1 MHMRNTGILPV
12 AVLSG
17 LCLAAS
23 LGCGGKAHYSVPDV
37 ANYNP
42 AQGPVGTTVVISGA
56 DFSGVSVISFGGQP
70 SQAYQVNNQSMI
82 TATVPP
88 TAATGPVTVENPAG
102 IGTSYSSFIVTPTVT
117 AISPASGP
125 SNTAVTVAGAASVVA
140 TTDAPWL
147 RANAHRAGDR
157 LAVRIWVE
165 PYALAAGDYRGEV
178 QLRDPNGYEGRV
190 AVSLAVTALAG
201 SQ

>member
-1 MHMRNTGILPV
+1 MRNTGILPV

-70 SQAYQVNNQSMI
+70 SQAYKVNSQSLI

-125 SNTAVTVAGAASVVA
+125 SNTAVTVAGTGLNTTSSVTIGGQSCTFTIHSATEVVVVVSPAAVTGSVVFTASALTA
-140 TTDAPWL
+140 TGPVFT
-147 RANAHRAGDR
+147 
-157 LAVRIWVE
+157 
-165 PYALAAGDYRGEV
+165 V
-178 QLRDPNGYEGRV
+178 Q
-190 AVSLAVTALAG
+190 
-201 SQ
+201 